1 MFYLKKRSKGTDDT
15 RQSHHKEHSLTDKC
29 WHCILPWF
37 VAFTVQDPGR
47 GIVVTTGFKPKSK
60 LPVNLG
66 RLWTVGNIELDQ
78 TYISAHRFDT

>member
-1 MFYLKKRSKGTDDT
+1 MLVL
-15 RQSHHKEHSLTDKC
+15 HS
-29 WHCILPWF
+29 PVEGF

-66 RLWTVGNIELDQ
+66 LLWTVGNIELDQ
-78 TYISAHRFDT
+78 TYISAHRFDTYILLDCGRGTIK

>member
-1 MFYLKKRSKGTDDT
+1 MLAL
-15 RQSHHKEHSLTDKC
+15 HS
-29 WHCILPWF
+29 PVEGF

-78 TYISAHRFDT
+78 TYISAHRFDTYILLDCGRGTIK

>member
-1 MFYLKKRSKGTDDT
+1 MLVL
-15 RQSHHKEHSLTDKC
+15 HS
-29 WHCILPWF
+29 PVEGF

-78 TYISAHRFDT
+78 TYISAHRLDTFILLDCGGGTIK

>member
-1 MFYLKKRSKGTDDT
+1 MLVL
-15 RQSHHKEHSLTDKC
+15 HS
-29 WHCILPWF
+29 PVEGF

-60 LPVNLG
+60 MPVHLG
-66 RLWTVGNIELDQ
+66 RLYTVGYSELDQ

>member
-1 MFYLKKRSKGTDDT
+1 MLVL
-15 RQSHHKEHSLTDKC
+15 HS
-29 WHCILPWF
+29 PVEGF

-78 TYISAHRFDT
+78 TYISAHRFDTYILLDCGRGTIK